1 MHFAKLY
8 NDRINNTIINNY
20 FTLGRTNWQK
30 QPTIV
35 PFQISFNFESCQT
48 WHSKMFLTVNQSI
61 NQYSF
66 NNTKIIRPYAYV
78 FIQAYMVCIYTLLSS
93 LWISRTG
100 SASDWCSLQEALY
113 KCIDSIIYNTYV
125 DLCIIIRYVYTVL
138 YNPWAHS
145 PLVSNVLSLHH

>member
-1 MHFAKLY
+1 
-8 NDRINNTIINNY
+8 
-20 FTLGRTNWQK
+20 
-30 QPTIV
+30 
-35 PFQISFNFESCQT
+35 
-48 WHSKMFLTVNQSI
+48 MFLTVNQPI

-66 NNTKIIRPYAYV
+66 NNTKIIRPYAYD

-113 KCIDSIIYNTYV
+113 KCIDTIIYNTYV
-125 DLCIIIRYVYTVL
+125 IRYVYTVL